1 METLKREF
9 EEKLHAKIE
18 VDNLLAVEEIYFPWG
33 KRPCHLIRFVKGV

>member
-18 VDNLLAVEEIYFPWG
+18 VDNLLAGGEITEGDEGISYGDDTIYP
-33 KRPCHLIRFVKGV
+33 